1 MSKLPI
7 SIIIPAYNEA
17 DGISSILHSL
27 TSQFVD
33 SEIIVINDGSSDGTP
48 EILGQFDIK
57 VISHSINK
65 GYGASL
71 KSGIKAAT
79 NENLIFMDSDGQHCV
94 KDIPKLISAIDAND
108 MVVGAR
114 TSASHRPIG
123 RRPGKI
129 ILTWLAQILSGRKIP
144 DLNSGLR
151 AVKKSVLVKY
161 LHLLPQGFSASTT
174 MTLIL
179 MTRGY
184 SVKFIPI
191 STEKR
196 IGKSTVK
203 PIRDGFS
210 TILTM
215 LRLITLINPLKI
227 FIPSSLLLI
236 LAGIIWSI
244 PYFVIGKGL
253 TVASLFLMLS
263 GLLIFFMGMIA
274 DQISQMR
281 LEKYE

>member
-1 MSKLPI
+1 MSNLPI
-7 SIIIPAYNEA
+7 SIIIPSYNEA
-17 DGISSILHSL
+17 DGISSILHCLSSRF
-27 TSQFVD
+27 TD
-33 SEIIVINDGSSDGTP
+33 SEIIVIDDGSTDRTP
-48 EILGQFDIK
+48 EILRQFDIK

-79 NENLIFMDSDGQHCV
+79 NENLIFMDSDGQHRAE
-94 KDIPKLISAIDAND
+94 DIPRLISAIDAND
-108 MVVGAR
+108 MIVGAR
-114 TSASHRPIG
+114 TPASHRPIG

-144 DLNSGLR
+144 DLNSGFR

-174 MTLIL
+174 MTLIF

-203 PIRDGFS
+203 PIRDGFG
-210 TILTM
+210 TILTI

-227 FIPSSLLLI
+227 FFPSSLFLI
-236 LAGIIWSI
+236 LIGIIWSI
-244 PYFVIGKGL
+244 PYLVNGKGL

-263 GLLIFFMGMIA
+263 GVLIFFMGMIA

>member
-1 MSKLPI
+1 MKFDEF
-7 SIIIPAYNEA
+7 SIIIPAYNEES
-17 DGISSILHSL
+17 GISPVLGRL
-27 TSQFVD
+27 TSDFPN
-33 SEIIVINDGSSDGTP
+33 SETIVINDGSIDNTA
-48 EILGQFDIK
+48 EILKQFNVK
-57 VISHSINK
+57 VIHHSINK

-71 KSGIKAAT
+71 KSGIRAAT
-79 NENLIFMDSDGQHCV
+79 NENLIFMDSDGQHRSE
-94 KDIPKLISAIDAND
+94 DIPILISAAESCD

-114 TSASHRPIG
+114 ISKSYQPLT
-123 RRPGKI
+123 RRPGKL
-129 ILTWLAQILSGRKIP
+129 ILKWISQILSGQKIP

-151 AVKKSVLVKY
+151 LVKKSVINKY

-174 MTLIL
+174 MTLIF

-236 LAGIIWSI
+236 LTGIIWSI